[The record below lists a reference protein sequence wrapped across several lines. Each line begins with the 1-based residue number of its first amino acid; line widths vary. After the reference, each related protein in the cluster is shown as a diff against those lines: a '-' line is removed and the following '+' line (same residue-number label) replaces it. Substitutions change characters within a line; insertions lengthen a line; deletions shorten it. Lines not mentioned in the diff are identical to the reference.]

1 MVTPSCSSAIMTVIP
16 DLGDRY
22 GTRAILRLYGA
33 GILVGVDKT
42 GRFHGDGE
50 LTRAQAATIL
60 ARVLQPEARQHL

>member
-1 MVTPSCSSAIMTVIP
+1 
-16 DLGDRY
+16 
-22 GTRAILRLYGA
+22 
-33 GILVGVDKT
+33 VDKT